1 MKFKSS
7 NQRKAVMA
15 KLRSKLVSNQ
25 SIPALTGSLGNAQPK
40 DKALAFR
47 VWVRHKKGG
56 DDELFI
62 EKASLT
68 EAKAARTRAI
78 KSKEYAKVEPV
89 IGVFKKNVKKFPSQ
103 KWWEARL
110 K

>member
-7 NQRKAVMA
+7 NQRKAVMV

-47 VWVRHKKGG
+47 VWVHHKKGG
-56 DDELFI
+56 DDEFI